1 VVSADGC
8 SSEGTGSV
16 PVGKHQSTKSTG
28 AIAVNPYLTIGVIG
42 AGSLIALAANALLI
56 NTLMSVCTAS
66 DVLMALLVA
75 VGADVVLFLCVDGVR
90 R

>member
-1 VVSADGC
+1 VPDG
-8 SSEGTGSV
+8 E
-16 PVGKHQSTKSTG
+16 PESTKPTG
-28 AIAVNPYLTIGVIG
+28 TVAVNPYLTIGVIG

-56 NTLMSVCTAS
+56 CTLLSACTAS
-66 DVLMALLVA
+66 EVLMALLIA